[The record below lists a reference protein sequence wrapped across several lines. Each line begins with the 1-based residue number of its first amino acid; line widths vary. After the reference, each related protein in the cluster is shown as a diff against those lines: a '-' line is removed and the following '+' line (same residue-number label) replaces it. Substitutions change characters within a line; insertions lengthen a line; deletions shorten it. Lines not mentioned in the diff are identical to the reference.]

1 MIELSPVTPVVRL
14 ALSVPAL
21 SVHDYYCGLET
32 NWNLWC
38 ASRRVRGPGPPFS
51 TMYERIEVTCDC
63 GWHPTRLREV
73 GLTVDR
79 QLVIYWR
86 CSHCR
91 RQVYR
96 IKPLAECWRECPT
109 PAPSSP
115 PAVSDSMAPL
125 KAT

>member
-1 MIELSPVTPVVRL
+1 
-14 ALSVPAL
+14 
-21 SVHDYYCGLET
+21 
-32 NWNLWC
+32 
-38 ASRRVRGPGPPFS
+38 
-51 TMYERIEVTCDC
+51 MYERIDVSCDC

-79 QLVIYWR
+79 QLVIHWR

-96 IKPLAECWRECPT
+96 IKPLAECWRECPA
-109 PAPSSP
+109 PAR
-115 PAVSDSMAPL
+115 PAEAAPGGVIASF

>member
-1 MIELSPVTPVVRL
+1 
-14 ALSVPAL
+14 
-21 SVHDYYCGLET
+21 
-32 NWNLWC
+32 
-38 ASRRVRGPGPPFS
+38 
-51 TMYERIEVTCDC
+51 MYERIDVSCDC

-96 IKPLAECWRECPT
+96 IKPLAECWHECPT
-109 PAPSSP
+109 LSGRDQPA
-115 PAVSDSMAPL
+115 ADDSVGAS
-125 KAT
+125 KAHVNATGD

>member
-1 MIELSPVTPVVRL
+1 
-14 ALSVPAL
+14 
-21 SVHDYYCGLET
+21 
-32 NWNLWC
+32 
-38 ASRRVRGPGPPFS
+38 
-51 TMYERIEVTCDC
+51 MYERIELSCEC

-96 IKPLAECWRECPT
+96 VKPLADCWRECPAT
-109 PAPSSP
+109 LPDGET
-115 PAVSDSMAPL
+115 AVEGASQTTMRG
-125 KAT
+125 